1 MAMTVHCDIV
11 SAEEALFSGAV
22 EMVVAT
28 GLLGELG
35 IAYGHTPLL
44 TALKPGP
51 VRLIKQHGEEEVFY
65 LSGGYLEVQPNTIT
79 ILADTAQ
86 RAHDIDEA
94 AALEA
99 RKQAEIDMKNQSSEV
114 DFSRA
119 TARLAEATGR
129 LRTVEELRRRASG
142 R

>member
-1 MAMTVHCDIV
+1 MTVHCDIV
-11 SAEEALFSGAV
+11 SAEEALFSGVV
-22 EMVVAT
+22 EMVVAS
-28 GLLGELG
+28 GQLGELG
-35 IAYGHTPLL
+35 INYGHTPLL

-51 VRLIKQHGEEEVFY
+51 VRLIKQHGEEEVFF
-65 LSGGYLEVQPNTIT
+65 LSGGYLEVQPHTIT

-114 DFSRA
+114 DYSRA
-119 TARLAEATGR
+119 AARLVEATAR

>member
-1 MAMTVHCDIV
+1 MTVHCDIV
-11 SAEEALFSGAV
+11 SAEEALFSGVV

-28 GLLGELG
+28 GQLGELG
-35 IAYGHTPLL
+35 ITYGHTPLL

-94 AALEA
+94 AAEEA

-114 DFSRA
+114 DYSRA
-119 TARLAEATGR
+119 AARLVEATAR

>member
-1 MAMTVHCDIV
+1 MTVHCDIV
-11 SAEEALFSGAV
+11 SAEEALFSGVV

-28 GLLGELG
+28 GQLGELG
-35 IAYGHTPLL
+35 ITYGHTPLL

-94 AALEA
+94 AAVEA

-114 DFSRA
+114 DYSRA
-119 TARLAEATGR
+119 AARLVEATAR

>member
-1 MAMTVHCDIV
+1 MTVHCDIV
-11 SAEEALFSGAV
+11 SAEEALFSGVV

-28 GLLGELG
+28 GQLGELG
-35 IAYGHTPLL
+35 ITYGHTPLL
-44 TALKPGP
+44 TALKSGP

-94 AALEA
+94 AAMEA

-114 DFSRA
+114 DYSRA
-119 TARLAEATGR
+119 AARLVEATAR

>member
-1 MAMTVHCDIV
+1 MTVHCDIV
-11 SAEEALFSGAV
+11 SAEEALFSGVV

-28 GLLGELG
+28 GQLGELG
-35 IAYGHTPLL
+35 ITYGHTPLL

-86 RAHDIDEA
+86 RANDIDEA
-94 AALEA
+94 AAVEA

-114 DFSRA
+114 DYSRA
-119 TARLAEATGR
+119 AARLVEATAR